1 MITSSI
7 LIIVVGFLLFSL
19 VSFLVTRPKTI
30 YKYKENIKSGEIV
43 TSNMI
48 KKETISYK
56 KYENGMVTNSKD
68 IVGKIAKN
76 DYKSKTI
83 IYNNQLYNL
92 DDYIGSVDS
101 NIPKTIS
108 LNKKKKNITL
118 TNVNKNVNLMF
129 EIYKDNESLG
139 KTKELGYNE
148 KEDIELYSLL
158 KKGKQNLT
166 IKIFVYQKK
175 WNFL

>member
-1 MITSSI
+1 MEK
-7 LIIVVGFLLFSL
+7 L
-19 VSFLVTRPKTI
+19 TI
-30 YKYKENIKSGEIV
+30 
-43 TSNMI
+43 
-48 KKETISYK
+48 
-56 KYENGMVTNSKD
+56 
-68 IVGKIAKN
+68 GKQLQ
-76 DYKSKTI
+76 
-83 IYNNQLYNL
+83 NNQLYNL